1 MAINNFIPTVWS
13 ETLYKELDKE
23 YVGVKN
29 CNRDFEGDIRAKGD
43 TVKICGVGNVTVFD
57 YTKNTDMS
65 APETLSDNT
74 RSLTINQAK
83 AFNFQIDDIDRAQQ
97 SPKIMSEAM
106 RKAASALSD
115 AADSYVYSLYTGISE
130 ANTITKTGFEYT
142 DVLDTLIEARKK
154 LLSNNVSNGT
164 ETFLEVSPD
173 IAALI
178 LKAKIL
184 QSDANENILE
194 CGYLGSFVGFKVFV
208 SNNVATAVNSTD
220 SKTYHK
226 CIVRTKRAISFA
238 EQLSEINA
246 YRPEKRFA
254 DAVKGL
260 HLYGAKIVYPKEILL
275 LDISLT

>member
-13 ETLYKELDKE
+13 ETLYRELDKE
-23 YVGVKN
+23 YVGVRH

-43 TVKICGVGNVTVFD
+43 TVKICGVGDVSVFD

-65 APETLSDNT
+65 APETLSDSVRT
-74 RSLTINQAK
+74 LVIDRAK

-106 RKAASALSD
+106 RKAAAALADS
-115 AADSYVYSLYTGISE
+115 ADSYIYSLYTGIS
-130 ANTITKTGFEYT
+130 ADNTVTKTGFTYS
-142 DVLDTLIEARKK
+142 DVLDTLIEARKR
-154 LLSNNVSNGT
+154 LLANNVSGGT
-164 ETFLEVSPD
+164 ETVLEVSPD
-173 IAALI
+173 VAALI

-184 QSDANENILE
+184 ESDANIESLE
-194 CGYLGSFVGFKVFV
+194 CGYIGSFIGFKIYV
-208 SNNVATAVNSTD
+208 SNNVAKVAGTGGAN
-220 SKTYHK
+220 YFK
-226 CIVRTKRAISFA
+226 CFARTKRAISFA

-275 LDISLT
+275 LNINVA